1 MKFKFKNTS
10 CLIAVLSLLVF
21 GCVPQ
26 KKIVYFQPVTSD
38 NDTAKQVVP
47 VRPDMMVYPKDII
60 NVFVYTD
67 NPDALPGIGSKLE
80 DRSMDNRPAYERGF
94 TVEDDGN
101 LILPLIGPVKIAGL
115 TIDAARHEIAKR
127 YAAYITNPV
136 VQLKKL
142 NFKITVLGEVK
153 EPGMYFIS
161 YESLNLL
168 EGLATAGD
176 IGLYGSRTDVKVIRT
191 INGKQEE
198 HVIDLTSQNALYA
211 KQFYLMQD
219 DVIYVRQLKN
229 KRWQNI
235 TPQISVITSV
245 SAVLIA
251 FATLL
256 FVKANN

>member
-1 MKFKFKNTS
+1 MKFSLRNAAY
-10 CLIAVLSLLVF
+10 LIVLISLSIV

-26 KKIVYFQPVTSD
+26 KDIVYFDHASAD
-38 NDTAKQVVP
+38 SAKLVVP
-47 VRPDMMVYPKDII
+47 VRPDMVIYPKDII

-67 NPDALPGIGSKLE
+67 NPDALPGIGSRLE

-94 TVEDDGN
+94 TVEDNGD
-101 LILPLIGPVKIAGL
+101 LILPLIGPVNIAGL
-115 TIDAARHEIAKR
+115 TLDSARKVISKK
-127 YAAYITNPV
+127 YGAYITNPV

-153 EPGMYFIS
+153 TPGMYFIS
-161 YESLNLL
+161 YESLTLL

-176 IGLYGSRTDVKVIRT
+176 IGLFGSRTDVKVIRT

-198 HVIDLTSQNALYA
+198 HIIDMTSENALYA
-211 KQFYLMQD
+211 RQFYLMQD

-256 FVKANN
+256 LVKANN

>member
-1 MKFKFKNTS
+1 MKFTHKNIS
-10 CLIAVLSLLVF
+10 CLIAVLSLFVF

-26 KKIVYFQPVTSD
+26 KNIVYFQPKQ
-38 NDTAKQVVP
+38 NDTSKFVVP
-47 VRPDMMVYPKDII
+47 VRPDMIIYPKDII

-94 TVEDDGN
+94 TVEDNGD
-101 LILPLIGPVKIAGL
+101 LVLPLIGAVKIAGL
-115 TIDAARHEIAKR
+115 TVDSAKRVIAKR
-127 YAAYITNPV
+127 YSAYITNPV

-161 YESLNLL
+161 YESLTLL

-176 IGLYGSRTDVKVIRT
+176 IGLYGSRNDVKVIRT

-198 HVIDLTSQNALYA
+198 YTVDLTDQSSLYS
-211 KQFYLMQD
+211 KYFYLKQD

-256 FVKANN
+256 IVKANK